1 MESISRNL
9 QNILE
14 LVEKTVAQRDKDV
27 AAVMYEMLRQ
37 ELRRIKSIEFTP
49 EQEEEVWTHYKQ
61 TVRMCYGILGD
72 HMRQWTLQE
81 LDVEEWAK
89 QLPMG

>member
-1 MESISRNL
+1 METITLNL
-9 QNILE
+9 QNILN
-14 LVEKTVAQRDKDV
+14 LVQKTIDERNRDT
-27 AAVMYEMLRQ
+27 AVTMYRMLRE

-49 EQEEEVWTHYKQ
+49 EEEEEVWTHYKQ
-61 TVRMCYGILGD
+61 TVRSCYAILGD
-72 HMRQWTLQE
+72 HIRHQTLQE

>member
-1 MESISRNL
+1 METISRNL
-9 QNILE
+9 QNILN
-14 LVEKTVAQRDKDV
+14 LVQKTVDERDRGV
-27 AAVMYEMLRQ
+27 AITMYKMLRE

-49 EQEEEVWTHYKQ
+49 EEEEEVWTNYKH

-72 HMRQWTLQE
+72 HIKNWTLEE

>member
-1 MESISRNL
+1 METITRNL
-9 QNILE
+9 QNILS
-14 LVEKTVAQRDKDV
+14 LVQKTVDERDRNI
-27 AAVMYEMLRQ
+27 AVTMYQMLRE

-49 EQEEEVWTHYKQ
+49 EEEEEVWNNYKQ
-61 TVRMCYGILGD
+61 TIRMCYGILGD
-72 HMRQWTLQE
+72 HIRRQTLEE

>member
-1 MESISRNL
+1 MEIISRNL

-27 AAVMYEMLRQ
+27 AAVMYEMLRE

-61 TVRMCYGILGD
+61 TVKMCYGILGD
-72 HMRQWTLQE
+72 HIKHWTLQE

>member
-1 MESISRNL
+1 METISRNL

-14 LVEKTVAQRDKDV
+14 LVQKTVDERDRGI
-27 AAVMYEMLRQ
+27 AVTMYQMLRE

-49 EQEEEVWTHYKQ
+49 EQEEEVWSNYKA
-61 TVRMCYGILGD
+61 TVKMCYGILGD
-72 HMRQWTLQE
+72 HIKRWTLQE

>member
-9 QNILE
+9 TGILE
-14 LVEKTVAQRDKDV
+14 LVQKTVEERNRET
-27 AAVMYEMLRQ
+27 AATMYQMLRE

-61 TVRMCYGILGD
+61 TVKMCYGILGD
-72 HMRQWTLQE
+72 HIKHWTLQE

>member
-1 MESISRNL
+1 METISRNL

-49 EQEEEVWTHYKQ
+49 EQEEEVWSNYKQ

-72 HMRQWTLQE
+72 HIKHWTLQE